1 MEPGIKLIEWFD
13 EHFYKIETDDK
24 IEYLPSTTTK
34 LQVAP
39 KPFLAKWRGDV
50 GNREADLKMNEASDR
65 GKRIHYAVNHYLNRG
80 TVIYNPYQRPT
91 FTAEAIKELEEKTG
105 KEVFVLKDQGEMYQ
119 LYKFK
124 LWINEVKP
132 VIIASEV
139 IVYDL
144 DMKEAGTVDI
154 VLDIAAGEYN
164 VSGAKPLV
172 LAGGRYIV
180 DLKTGNQIDDNY
192 YMQTADY
199 QVMYNKSFKNSVGFV
214 PVKENLIIHTNATT
228 KKGIP
233 GLSTHLRTEEEA
245 KKDYEDFRHI
255 AAIWERT
262 NTSNPKVFEFPN
274 LIRLEE

>member
-228 KKGIP
+228 KKGIL